1 MIDLN
6 AAEKLVLDNVSR
18 ALRDGTKRT
27 SEDIRTLVDLYAGV
41 AKITNPELIVRID
54 ELVAEIAHAASVW
67 TQTSIF
73 LTDGKVRPWWIERKP
88 EIEPMRFWRRYR
100 TYLAEEKSFGEKEL
114 DSVDEQTDTVLDRVE
129 DPTKEG
135 VWDVRGMVV
144 GSVQSGKTAN
154 YTGVIAKA
162 LDAGYKIIIVLGGI
176 HKNLR
181 AQTQERIDEGIVG
194 FDSQRRPTNGRADCR
209 IGVGKII
216 SPELGNTPG
225 ITTMTS
231 SADNGDFTARAQS
244 VNVSL
249 KGGPIIMVVKKNVS
263 PLRNILSWLDVA
275 GGSLGHKEKGLPIEG
290 LPLLLIDDEADN
302 ASINTKDKP
311 AADDEE
317 TNITR
322 TNQLIRLILARFE
335 QSAYIGYTATPF
347 ANIFIDPESER
358 DEEGKDLF
366 PRDFIVNVRPSS
378 RYVGPAKIFGYSAE
392 LETGIKD
399 ATPLPIFREVSDH
412 EDAYPAKHKSDWR
425 PATLPDSMVD
435 AVFSFLL
442 ACAARRLRGQKKAHC
457 SMLIHVTHFKA
468 VQEGT
473 RELLD
478 EEFGKVR
485 RAIRYDRSN
494 QIWQRLEKL
503 WEKDFCPCTGAV
515 RTRER
520 DERLITDEWQEI
532 AKELSVVV
540 DKISIRTIHGTSGE
554 LLDYG
559 RETEGLYVIAI
570 GGNKLSRGLT
580 LEGLTVSYF
589 LRSTKMYDTL
599 MQMGRWFGYRE
610 GYLDLCRLYTTDE
623 LRDWF
628 SHVAFA
634 EEELKRE
641 FEHMSNARLTPAD
654 YGLRVRQHPDGMLV
668 TALNKMAHGESR
680 EVTFAGQLVQ
690 TAFFTRDAEIQK
702 GRAATCEEWLESLS
716 DFRSDSA
723 GNLRWTATRV
733 QILGLLERFR
743 KPGYTHPKCSRFGP
757 ELRSFI
763 EAQEENGGLA
773 EWTVIV
779 PKGVRKE
786 AKIAGGTVKLV
797 RRKDVSSHESY
808 YSLSK
813 ANVQDPAHEILD
825 LDELEFTP
833 ELLSEAL
840 AKLEITQSANQIP
853 LIRPGEE
860 TQTVTAL
867 VGRPISEAVIALGK
881 VRGNEGASRIR
892 EEVRQLRPS
901 GRGLLILYA
910 ISTED
915 VGGLEEVPFVP
926 GLALS
931 FPATDR
937 ARRVQYKVNKV
948 WIKEQLDRYELGDI
962 FDEED

>member
-6 AAEKLVLDNVSR
+6 DAEKLVLDNVSR
-18 ALRDGTKRT
+18 ELRDGTKRT
-27 SEDIRTLVDLYAGV
+27 SEDIRSLVDLYAGV
-41 AKITNPELIVRID
+41 AKITKPNLFVRID

-67 TQTSIF
+67 TQSSIF
-73 LTDGKVRPWWIERKP
+73 LTDGKVCPWWIERKP
-88 EIEPMRFWRRYR
+88 EIEPMRYWRRYR
-100 TYLAEEKSFGEKEL
+100 TYLAEEKNFGEKEL
-114 DSVDEQTDTVLDRVE
+114 DSVDEQTDTVLDRIE

-135 VWDVRGMVV
+135 LWDVRGMVV

-194 FDSQRRPTNGRADCR
+194 FDSQRRSTNGRSDFR

-216 SPELGNTPG
+216 SPELGNTPS

-275 GGSLGHKEKGLPIEG
+275 GGSLGHKEKGQPIEG

-311 AADDEE
+311 AADEE
-317 TNITR
+317 EINITR

-347 ANIFIDPESER
+347 ANIFINPESER

-378 RYVGPAKIFGYSAE
+378 RYVGPAKIFGYSSE
-392 LETGIKD
+392 LEAGIED
-399 ATPLPIFREVSDH
+399 ATPLPVFREVSDH
-412 EDAYPAKHKSDWR
+412 EDAYPPKQKSA
-425 PATLPDSMVD
+425 PATLPDSMID
-435 AVFSFLL
+435 AVLSFVL

-457 SMLIHVTHFKA
+457 SMLIHVSHYKT

-473 RELLD
+473 RDLLD
-478 EEFGKVR
+478 DEFGKIR
-485 RAIRYDRSN
+485 RAIRYDPSS
-494 QIWQRLEKL
+494 QIWQRLEEL
-503 WEKDFCPCTGAV
+503 WENDFCPCTKAV
-515 RTRER
+515 RIREA
-520 DERLITDEWQEI
+520 DERLITSQWQEI
-532 AKELSVVV
+532 VKDLSVVV
-540 DKISIRTIHGTSGE
+540 DKISVRTIHGTSGE

-559 RETEGLYVIAI
+559 RETEGLYVIAV

-580 LEGLTVSYF
+580 LEGLSVSYF

-690 TAFFTRDAEIQK
+690 TAFFTRDAEIQR
-702 GRAATCEEWLESLS
+702 GRAATCQEWLESLS
-716 DFRSDSA
+716 AFRSDSV
-723 GNLRWTATRV
+723 GNLRWTATRA
-733 QILGLLERFR
+733 QILGLLERLR

-763 EAQEENGGLA
+763 EAQEETGGLA
-773 EWTVIV
+773 EWTVVV

-786 AKIAGGTVKLV
+786 AEIAGGTVKLV
-797 RRKDVSSHESY
+797 RRKDVTPHESY

-825 LDELEFTP
+825 LDDLEFTP

-840 AKLEITQSANQIP
+840 AKQEITQRANQIP
-853 LIRPGEE
+853 LIRHGEE
-860 TQTVTAL
+860 AQTVTAL
-867 VGRPISEAVIALGK
+867 IGRPVSEAVIALGK
-881 VRGNEGASRIR
+881 VRGKEGASRIR

-915 VGGLEEVPFVP
+915 VVGLDDVPFVP

-948 WIKEQLDRYELGDI
+948 WIKEQLDRYALGDI

>member
-27 SEDIRTLVDLYAGV
+27 PEDIRTLVDLYAEV
-41 AKITNPELIVRID
+41 AKVTMRNFYIRID

-67 TQTSIF
+67 TQSSIY
-73 LTDGKVRPWWIERKP
+73 LTDGKVIPWWIERKP

-100 TYLAEEKSFGEKEL
+100 TYLAEEKNFGEKEL
-114 DSVDEQTDTVLDRVE
+114 DSVDEQTDTVLDRIE
-129 DPTKEG
+129 DPTKQG
-135 VWDVRGMVV
+135 IWDVRGMVV

-194 FDSQRRPTNGRADCR
+194 FDSQRRPTSGRSDYR

-275 GGSLGHKEKGLPIEG
+275 GGSLGQKEKGQPIEG
-290 LPLLLIDDEADN
+290 LPLLMIDDEADN

-311 AADDEE
+311 AADDDE

-322 TNQLIRLILARFE
+322 TNQLIRLILTRFQ

-358 DEEGKDLF
+358 DLEGKDLF

-392 LETGIKD
+392 LEAGIED
-399 ATPLPIFREVSDH
+399 VTPLPVFREVSDH
-412 EDAYPAKHKSDWR
+412 EDAYPPKQKS
-425 PATLPDSMVD
+425 PPYTLPDSMLD
-435 AVFSFLL
+435 AVLSFVL

-457 SMLIHVTHFKA
+457 SMLVHVSHYKA

-485 RAIRYDRSN
+485 RAIRYELSN
-494 QIWQRLEKL
+494 QIWQRLKKL
-503 WEKDFCPCTGAV
+503 WESDFRPSTDAIRKCEA
-515 RTRER
+515 
-520 DERLITDEWQEI
+520 DERLNTAEWEDV

-559 RETEGLYVIAI
+559 REPEGLYVIAI

-580 LEGLTVSYF
+580 LEGLIVSYF

-628 SHVAFA
+628 SHVTLA

-690 TAFFTRDAEIQK
+690 TAFFTRDAVIQN
-702 GRAATCEEWLESLS
+702 GRAKTCEEWLSSLD
-716 DFRSDSA
+716 DFRSDSG
-723 GNLRWTATRV
+723 GNLRWTATRA
-733 QILGLLERFR
+733 QILVLLERLR
-743 KPGYTHPKCSRFGP
+743 EPGFTHPKCSRFGP

-763 EAQEENGGLA
+763 EAQEDSGGLA

-786 AKIAGGTVKLV
+786 ALIAGGTVKLV
-797 RRKDVSSHESY
+797 RRKDVSPREPY
-808 YSLSK
+808 YSVSK
-813 ANVQDPAHEILD
+813 ANIQDPAHEILD
-825 LDELEFTP
+825 LDELVITADLVVEV
-833 ELLSEAL
+833 L
-840 AKLEITQSANQIP
+840 AKLEITQRANQIP

-860 TQTVTAL
+860 AQL
-867 VGRPISEAVIALGK
+867 VKSLIGRPVAEAVIALGK
-881 VRGNEGASRIR
+881 LRGNVGASRIR

-915 VGGLEEVPFVP
+915 VAGLEQVPFVP

-948 WIKEQLDRYELGDI
+948 WIKEQLDRFELGDI

>member
-6 AAEKLVLDNVSR
+6 KAEKLVLDNVSR
-18 ALRDGTKRT
+18 ALRDGTNFTR
-27 SEDIRTLVDLYAGV
+27 EDIIKLVDLYTGLV
-41 AKITNPELIVRID
+41 TITIPDQSVRV
-54 ELVAEIAHAASVW
+54 EKLVAEIAHAVTVW
-67 TQTSIF
+67 TQNSIF
-73 LTDGKVRPWWIERKP
+73 LTNGKVRPWWIERKP

-100 TYLAEEKSFGEKEL
+100 MYLSEEKSFGEKEL
-114 DSVDEQTDTVLDRVE
+114 DSVDEQTDTVMDRIE
-129 DPTKEG
+129 DPTKKG

-181 AQTQERIDEGIVG
+181 AQTQERIDEGILG
-194 FDSQRRPTNGRADCR
+194 FDSQRRPTSGRSDYR

-216 SPELGNTPG
+216 SPLLGNIPG

-244 VNVSL
+244 VNVNL

-263 PLRNILSWLDVA
+263 PLKNILSWLDVA
-275 GGSLGHKEKGLPIEG
+275 SGNLGHKEKGQPIEG
-290 LPLLLIDDEADN
+290 LPLLMIDDEADN
-302 ASINTKDKP
+302 ASINTKDRP
-311 AADDEE
+311 EAEDDEVS
-317 TNITR
+317 ITR
-322 TNQLIRLILARFE
+322 TNQLIRLILAKFE
-335 QSAYIGYTATPF
+335 QTAYIGYTATPF

-358 DEEGKDLF
+358 DDEGRDLF

-378 RYVGPAKIFGYSAE
+378 RYVGPSKVFGYSADPE
-392 LETGIKD
+392 SGIVD
-399 ATPLPIFREVSDH
+399 ADPLPIYREVTDY
-412 EDAYPAKHKSDWR
+412 EVAFPPRNKSV
-425 PATLPDSMVD
+425 PQELPMSLVD
-435 AVFSFLL
+435 AVLSFVLS
-442 ACAARRLRGQKKAHC
+442 CAARRIRGQKKAHC
-457 SMLIHVTHFKA
+457 SMLVHVSHYKL

-473 RELLD
+473 RDLLD
-478 EEFGKVR
+478 EEFGKIK
-485 RAIRYDRSN
+485 RAIRYDPSS
-494 QIWQRLEKL
+494 QIWKRLQNL
-503 WEKDFCPCTGAV
+503 WENDFCPCTDAV
-515 RTRER
+515 RAREA
-520 DERLITDEWQEI
+520 DARLLPAEWQEI
-532 AKELSVVV
+532 AKELSVVI
-540 DKISIRTIHGTSGE
+540 DKISVRLIHGTSGE
-554 LLDYG
+554 ILDYR

-580 LEGLTVSYF
+580 LEGLSVSYF

-610 GYLDLCRLYTTDE
+610 GYLDLCRLYTTNE

-641 FEHMSNARLTPAD
+641 FEYMSNARLTPLD

-690 TAFFTRDAEIQK
+690 TAFFTRDVDIQK
-702 GRAATCEEWLESLS
+702 GCALTCEEWLNSLS
-716 DFRSDSA
+716 DFRTDSN
-723 GNLRWTATRV
+723 GNLRWTATRAE
-733 QILGLLERFR
+733 ILGLLDRLR
-743 KPGYTHPKCSRFGP
+743 KPGYIHPKCSRFGP

-773 EWTVIV
+773 VWTVIV
-779 PKGVRKE
+779 PNGAQKE
-786 AKIAGGTVKLV
+786 TKIAGRAIKLV
-797 RRKDVSSHESY
+797 RRKDVSPLESY

-825 LDELEFTP
+825 LDELKFTS
-833 ELLSEAL
+833 ELLSEVL
-840 AKLEITQSANQIP
+840 CKLEVTHRANQIP

-860 TQTVTAL
+860 TLAVSAS
-867 VGRPISEAVIALGK
+867 VGNMVSEAVIALGK
-881 VRGNEGASRIR
+881 VRGNVGASRVR
-892 EEVRQLRPS
+892 EEIRQLRPC

-915 VGGLEEVPFVP
+915 VSGLEEVPFVP
-926 GLALS
+926 AIALS

-948 WIKEQLDRYELGDI
+948 WIKDQLDRYELGDI
-962 FDEED
+962 YDEEY

>member
-6 AAEKLVLDNVSR
+6 TAEKLVLDNVSR
-18 ALRDGTKRT
+18 ALRDGTKKT

-41 AKITNPELIVRID
+41 AKITIPDLSVRVE
-54 ELVAEIAHAASVW
+54 ELVAEIAHTASVW
-67 TQTSIF
+67 TQTTIF

-114 DSVDEQTDTVLDRVE
+114 DSVDEQTDTVLDRIE
-129 DPTKEG
+129 DPIKEG
-135 VWDVRGMVV
+135 PWDVRGMVV

-162 LDAGYKIIIVLGGI
+162 LDAGYKIIVVLGGI

-194 FDSQRRPTNGRADCR
+194 FDSQRRPTKGRSDYR

-216 SPELGNTPG
+216 SPELGNTPI

-263 PLRNILSWLDVA
+263 PLKNILSWLDVA
-275 GGSLGHKEKGLPIEG
+275 GGSLGHKEKGQPIQG

-311 AADDEE
+311 TADDEE
-317 TNITR
+317 TDITR

-392 LETGIKD
+392 LETGIED
-399 ATPLPIFREVSDH
+399 ATPLPVFREVSDH
-412 EDAYPAKHKSDWR
+412 EDAYPPKQKSG
-425 PATLPDSMVD
+425 PTTLPDSMID
-435 AVFSFLL
+435 AVLSYVL
-442 ACAARRLRGQKKAHC
+442 ACAARRLRGQRKAHC
-457 SMLIHVTHFKA
+457 SMLIHVSHLKA

-473 RELLD
+473 CELLD
-478 EEFGKVR
+478 EEFSKVR

-494 QIWQRLEKL
+494 HIWQRFEKI
-503 WEKDFCPCTGAV
+503 WVKDFCPCTDVV
-515 RTRER
+515 RKSER
-520 DERLITDEWQEI
+520 DERLHTDEWQEI

-540 DKISIRTIHGTSGE
+540 HKISIRTIHGTSGE

-610 GYLDLCRLYTTDE
+610 GYLDLCRLYTTNE

-680 EVTFAGQLVQ
+680 EVNFEGKFVQ
-690 TAFFTRDAEIQK
+690 MAFFTRDAEIQK

-716 DFRSDSA
+716 AFRYDSA

-743 KPGYTHPKCSRFGP
+743 KPGYTHPNCRHFGP

-763 EAQEENGGLA
+763 EAQEEDGGLA
-773 EWTVIV
+773 EWTVVV
-779 PKGVRKE
+779 PKGKRKE
-786 AKIAGGTVKLV
+786 TKIAGGTVKLV
-797 RRKDVSSHESY
+797 RRTDVSNDKSY

-833 ELLSEAL
+833 VLLAEVL
-840 AKLEITQSANQIP
+840 AKHEITQRANQIP
-853 LIRPGEE
+853 LISRGEE
-860 TQTVTAL
+860 IQTVTSL
-867 VGRPISEAVIALGK
+867 VGRPVSEAVIALGK

-892 EEVRQLRPS
+892 KEIRQLRPS

-910 ISTED
+910 ISTE
-915 VGGLEEVPFVP
+915 GIRGLEGVPFVP
-926 GLALS
+926 ALALS

>member
-27 SEDIRTLVDLYAGV
+27 PEDIRTLVDLYATV
-41 AKITNPELIVRID
+41 AKVTIPDSSIRID

-67 TQTSIF
+67 TRSSIF
-73 LTDGKVRPWWIERKP
+73 LTDGKVIPWWIERKP

-100 TYLAEEKSFGEKEL
+100 TYLAEEKNFGEKEL
-114 DSVDEQTDTVLDRVE
+114 DSVDEQTDTVLDRIE
-129 DPTKEG
+129 DPTKQG
-135 VWDVRGMVV
+135 DWDVRGMVV

-181 AQTQERIDEGIVG
+181 TQTQERIDEGIIG
-194 FDSQRRPTNGRADCR
+194 FDSQRRPTSGRSDYR

-263 PLRNILSWLDVA
+263 PLKNILSWLDVA
-275 GGSLGHKEKGLPIEG
+275 GGSLGHKEKGQPIEG

-302 ASINTKDKP
+302 ASINTKDRP
-311 AADDEE
+311 AADDDE
-317 TNITR
+317 TSITR
-322 TNQLIRLILARFE
+322 TNQLIRLILARFQ

-358 DEEGKDLF
+358 DDEGKDLF

-392 LETGIKD
+392 LEAGIDD
-399 ATPLPIFREVSDH
+399 ATPLPVFREVSDH
-412 EDAYPAKHKSDWR
+412 EDAYPLKQKS
-425 PATLPDSMVD
+425 PPSTLPDSMLD
-435 AVFSFLL
+435 AVLSFVL

-457 SMLIHVTHFKA
+457 SMLVHVTHYKA

-473 RELLD
+473 RGLLD

-485 RAIRYDRSN
+485 RAIRYDISN
-494 QIWQRLEKL
+494 PIWKRLEKL
-503 WEKDFCPCTGAV
+503 WEIDFCPCTDIV
-515 RTRER
+515 RKREA
-520 DERLITDEWQEI
+520 DERLSTAKWQDV

-580 LEGLTVSYF
+580 LEGLIVSYF

-668 TALNKMAHGESR
+668 TALNKMSHGESR

-690 TAFFTRDAEIQK
+690 TAFFSRDAEIQK
-702 GRAATCEEWLESLS
+702 GRATTCEEWLSSLS
-716 DFRSDSA
+716 DFRSDSG
-723 GNLRWTATRV
+723 GNLRWTATRA
-733 QILGLLERFR
+733 QILGLLERLR
-743 KPGYTHPKCSRFGP
+743 KPGFTHPKCSRFGP

-763 EAQEENGGLA
+763 EAQEDNGGLA
-773 EWTVIV
+773 LWTVIV

-786 AKIAGGTVKLV
+786 AAIAGGTVKLV
-797 RRKDVSSHESY
+797 RRKDVSPHEPY
-808 YSLSK
+808 YSVSK
-813 ANVQDPAHEILD
+813 ANIQDPAHEILD
-825 LDELEFTP
+825 LDELELTADVVA
-833 ELLSEAL
+833 EAL
-840 AKLEITQSANQIP
+840 AKLEVTQRANQIP

-860 TQTVTAL
+860 AQVVTSL
-867 VGRPISEAVIALGK
+867 VGRPVSEAVIALGK
-881 VRGNEGASRIR
+881 LRGNEGASRIR

-915 VGGLEEVPFVP
+915 VAGLEQVPFVP

>member
-1 MIDLN
+1 
-6 AAEKLVLDNVSR
+6 
-18 ALRDGTKRT
+18 
-27 SEDIRTLVDLYAGV
+27 
-41 AKITNPELIVRID
+41 
-54 ELVAEIAHAASVW
+54 
-67 TQTSIF
+67 
-73 LTDGKVRPWWIERKP
+73 
-88 EIEPMRFWRRYR
+88 
-100 TYLAEEKSFGEKEL
+100 
-114 DSVDEQTDTVLDRVE
+114 
-129 DPTKEG
+129 
-135 VWDVRGMVV
+135 
-144 GSVQSGKTAN
+144 
-154 YTGVIAKA
+154 
-162 LDAGYKIIIVLGGI
+162 
-176 HKNLR
+176 
-181 AQTQERIDEGIVG
+181 
-194 FDSQRRPTNGRADCR
+194 
-209 IGVGKII
+209 
-216 SPELGNTPG
+216 
-225 ITTMTS
+225 
-231 SADNGDFTARAQS
+231 
-244 VNVSL
+244 
-249 KGGPIIMVVKKNVS
+249 
-263 PLRNILSWLDVA
+263 
-275 GGSLGHKEKGLPIEG
+275 
-290 LPLLLIDDEADN
+290 
-302 ASINTKDKP
+302 
-311 AADDEE
+311 
-317 TNITR
+317 
-322 TNQLIRLILARFE
+322 
-335 QSAYIGYTATPF
+335 
-347 ANIFIDPESER
+347 
-358 DEEGKDLF
+358 
-366 PRDFIVNVRPSS
+366 
-378 RYVGPAKIFGYSAE
+378 
-392 LETGIKD
+392 
-399 ATPLPIFREVSDH
+399 
-412 EDAYPAKHKSDWR
+412 
-425 PATLPDSMVD
+425 MVD
-435 AVFSFLL
+435 AVFSFIL
-442 ACAARRLRGQKKAHC
+442 ACASRRLRGQKKAHC
-457 SMLIHVTHFKA
+457 TMLIHITHFKA

-478 EEFGKVR
+478 EEFGKIR

-503 WEKDFCPCTGAV
+503 WEKDFLPCTDRV
-515 RTRER
+515 RKRER
-520 DERLITDEWQEI
+520 DERLLTDEWQKI

-540 DKISIRTIHGTSGE
+540 DKISIRTSHGTSGE

-559 RETEGLYVIAI
+559 RESEGLYVIAI

-599 MQMGRWFGYRE
+599 MQMGRWFGYKE

-623 LRDWF
+623 LRGWF

-702 GRAATCEEWLESLS
+702 GRATTCEEWLESLS
-716 DFRSDSA
+716 HFRSDCA

-757 ELRSFI
+757 ELRGFI
-763 EAQEENGGLA
+763 EAQEVNGGLA

-779 PKGVRKE
+779 PKGSRNE
-786 AKIAGGTVKLV
+786 AKIAGGKVKLV
-797 RRKDVSSHESY
+797 RRKDVSPHESY

-833 ELLSEAL
+833 ALLAETL
-840 AKLEITQSANQIP
+840 AKLEVTQSANQIP
-853 LIRPGEE
+853 LIRWGEE

-867 VGRPISEAVIALGK
+867 VGRPISEVVIALGK

-915 VGGLEEVPFVP
+915 VEGLQEVPFVP

-948 WIKEQLDRYELGDI
+948 WIKEQLDRYELGDV
-962 FDEED
+962 FDEEN

>member
-1 MIDLN
+1 MIDFN

-18 ALRDGTKRT
+18 ALRDGTRRT
-27 SEDIRTLVDLYAGV
+27 PEDIRTLVDLYAGV
-41 AKITNPELIVRID
+41 AKITLPDQFVRIE

-67 TQTSIF
+67 TQSSVF

-100 TYLAEEKSFGEKEL
+100 TYLAEEKNFGEKEL
-114 DSVDEQTDTVLDRVE
+114 DSVDEQTDTVIDRIQ
-129 DPTKEG
+129 DPTKTG

-194 FDSQRRPTNGRADCR
+194 FDSQRRPTNGRSDYR

-216 SPELGNTPG
+216 SPLLGNAPS

-263 PLRNILSWLDVA
+263 PLKNILSWLDVA
-275 GGSLGHKEKGLPIEG
+275 AGSLGHKEKGQPIEG

-311 AADDEE
+311 ALEDDEI
-317 TNITR
+317 NITR

-378 RYVGPAKIFGYSAE
+378 RYVGPAKVFGYSAE
-392 LETGIKD
+392 LENGIED
-399 ATPLPIFREVSDH
+399 ATPLPVYRAVTDH
-412 EDAYPAKHKSDWR
+412 QDAFPPKIKAAPHE
-425 PATLPDSMVD
+425 LPISMVD
-435 AVFSFLL
+435 AVLSFVLS
-442 ACAARRLRGQKKAHC
+442 CAARRLRGQKKSHC
-457 SMLIHVTHFKA
+457 SMLVHVSHYKQ

-473 RELLD
+473 RDLLD
-478 EEFGKVR
+478 EEFGKIR
-485 RAIRYDRSN
+485 RAIRYDLSS
-494 QIWQRLEKL
+494 QIWRRMEEL
-503 WEKDFCPCTGAV
+503 WENDFCYCTDTV
-515 RTRER
+515 RAREA
-520 DERLITDEWQEI
+520 DERLITAKWHDI

-540 DKISIRTIHGTSGE
+540 DKISVRTIHGTSGE
-554 LLDYG
+554 FLDYG

-580 LEGLTVSYF
+580 LEGLSVSYF

-623 LRDWF
+623 LHDWF

-641 FEHMSNARLTPAD
+641 FEYMSNARLTPAD

-702 GRAATCEEWLESLS
+702 GRAATCEEWLNSLS
-716 DFRSDSA
+716 DFRTDSA
-723 GNLRWTATRV
+723 GNLRWTASRAE
-733 QILGLLERFR
+733 ILGILERLR
-743 KPGYTHPKCSRFGP
+743 KPGFTHPKCSRFGP

-773 EWTVIV
+773 VWTVIV

-786 AKIAGGTVKLV
+786 AKIAGGAVKLV
-797 RRKDVSSHESY
+797 RRKDATPDETY

-840 AKLEITQSANQIP
+840 AKLEVTQRANQIP

-860 TQTVTAL
+860 AQAVASL
-867 VGRPISEAVIALGK
+867 VGSMVSDAVIALGK
-881 VRGNEGASRIR
+881 VRGNVGASQTRK
-892 EEVRQLRPS
+892 EVRQLRPS

-915 VGGLEEVPFVP
+915 IRGLEEVPFIP

>member
-41 AKITNPELIVRID
+41 ANITIPELSVRID

-67 TQTSIF
+67 TQSSIF

-114 DSVDEQTDTVLDRVE
+114 DSVDEQTDTVLDRIE

-194 FDSQRRPTNGRADCR
+194 FDSQRRPTSGRSDYR

-275 GGSLGHKEKGLPIEG
+275 GGSLGHKEKGQPIEG
-290 LPLLLIDDEADN
+290 IPLLLIDDEADN

-311 AADDEE
+311 VAEDEE
-317 TNITR
+317 TNITA
-322 TNQLIRLILARFE
+322 TNQLIRLILTRFD
-335 QSAYIGYTATPF
+335 QSAYVGYTATPF
-347 ANIFIDPESER
+347 ANIFINPESER

-392 LETGIKD
+392 LEAGIED
-399 ATPLPIFREVSDH
+399 ATPLPVFREISDH
-412 EDAYPAKHKSDWR
+412 EDAFLPKQKSG
-425 PATLPDSMVD
+425 PSNLPNSMID
-435 AVFSFLL
+435 ALLSYVL

-457 SMLIHVTHFKA
+457 SMLIHVSHLKA

-473 RELLD
+473 FELLV
-478 EEFGKVR
+478 EEFSKIR
-485 RAIRYDRSN
+485 RAIRYDSSN
-494 QIWQRLEKL
+494 NIWQRLEKL
-503 WEKDFCPCTGAV
+503 WRKDFCPCTDAI
-515 RTRER
+515 RDRER
-520 DERLITDEWQEI
+520 DERLITDEWQDI

-540 DKISIRTIHGTSGE
+540 DKISIRIIHGTSGE

-559 RETEGLYVIAI
+559 GEPEGLYVVAI

-589 LRSTKMYDTL
+589 LRSTRMYDTL

-668 TALNKMAHGESR
+668 TALNKMAHGQSR

-702 GRAATCEEWLESLS
+702 GRAATCEEWLKSLS

-723 GNLRWTATRV
+723 GNLRWTATRA
-733 QILGLLERFR
+733 QILGLLERLR

-757 ELRSFI
+757 ELASFI
-763 EAQEENGGLA
+763 EAQEESGGLA

-786 AKIAGGTVKLV
+786 AEIAGGTVKLV
-797 RRKDVSSHESY
+797 QRKDVSSHESY

-840 AKLEITQSANQIP
+840 AKLEITQRANQIP
-853 LIRPGEE
+853 LIHPGEE
-860 TQTVTAL
+860 TQTITAL
-867 VGRPISEAVIALGK
+867 LGRPVSEAVIALGK
-881 VRGNEGASRIR
+881 VRGREGASRIR

-915 VGGLEEVPFVP
+915 VRGLGEVRFVP

-937 ARRVQYKVNKV
+937 ARRVHYMVNKA

>member
-1 MIDLN
+1 
-6 AAEKLVLDNVSR
+6 
-18 ALRDGTKRT
+18 
-27 SEDIRTLVDLYAGV
+27 
-41 AKITNPELIVRID
+41 
-54 ELVAEIAHAASVW
+54 
-67 TQTSIF
+67 
-73 LTDGKVRPWWIERKP
+73 
-88 EIEPMRFWRRYR
+88 
-100 TYLAEEKSFGEKEL
+100 
-114 DSVDEQTDTVLDRVE
+114 
-129 DPTKEG
+129 
-135 VWDVRGMVV
+135 
-144 GSVQSGKTAN
+144 
-154 YTGVIAKA
+154 
-162 LDAGYKIIIVLGGI
+162 
-176 HKNLR
+176 
-181 AQTQERIDEGIVG
+181 
-194 FDSQRRPTNGRADCR
+194 
-209 IGVGKII
+209 
-216 SPELGNTPG
+216 
-225 ITTMTS
+225 
-231 SADNGDFTARAQS
+231 
-244 VNVSL
+244 
-249 KGGPIIMVVKKNVS
+249 
-263 PLRNILSWLDVA
+263 
-275 GGSLGHKEKGLPIEG
+275 
-290 LPLLLIDDEADN
+290 
-302 ASINTKDKP
+302 
-311 AADDEE
+311 
-317 TNITR
+317 
-322 TNQLIRLILARFE
+322 
-335 QSAYIGYTATPF
+335 
-347 ANIFIDPESER
+347 
-358 DEEGKDLF
+358 
-366 PRDFIVNVRPSS
+366 
-378 RYVGPAKIFGYSAE
+378 
-392 LETGIKD
+392 
-399 ATPLPIFREVSDH
+399 
-412 EDAYPAKHKSDWR
+412 
-425 PATLPDSMVD
+425 
-435 AVFSFLL
+435 
-442 ACAARRLRGQKKAHC
+442 
-457 SMLIHVTHFKA
+457 MLIHVTHFKA

-478 EEFGKVR
+478 EEFSKVR
-485 RAIRYDRSN
+485 RAIRYDHSN

-503 WEKDFCPCTGAV
+503 WEKDFCPCTDVV
-515 RTRER
+515 RKREG
-520 DERLITDEWQEI
+520 DERLLTDGWQEI
-532 AKELSVVV
+532 EKELSVVV

-690 TAFFTRDAEIQK
+690 TAFFIRDAEIQK
-702 GRAATCEEWLESLS
+702 GRAATCEKWLESLS

-733 QILGLLERFR
+733 QILGLLERLR

-757 ELRSFI
+757 ELRGFI

-797 RRKDVSSHESY
+797 RRKDVSKHESY

-840 AKLEITQSANQIP
+840 AKLEITQRANQIP

-860 TQTVTAL
+860 TQTITAL
-867 VGRPISEAVIALGK
+867 VGRPVSEAVIALGK

-915 VGGLEEVPFVP
+915 VAGLEEVPFVP